1 MGKRAAEPSGSEAA
15 ALKRGERPVKIDQHA
30 GGVLEEFEDEY
41 EDEYETE
48 DEVVEVGA
56 DGNVENEEG
65 EEHQGKGAARK
76 KGSECPLAGG
86 AEHNTILSRLYF

>member
-1 MGKRAAEPSGSEAA
+1 MGKRAAEPSGSEAT

-30 GGVLEEFEDEY
+30 GGALEEFEDEY

-56 DGNVENEEG
+56 DGNVENEDG
-65 EEHQGKGAARK
+65 EEQQGKG
-76 KGSECPLAGG
+76 GSTQQDYECPLALAGRR
-86 AEHNTILSRLYF
+86 TPSRLYF